1 MKILVTGGS
10 GNLGKTLVTFLNN
23 TGIMTKLMPGIKPTF
38 VSFDLGKPDYPLN
51 ETIQFVAG
59 SITDFNALDKVMKEH
74 RIDSVVH
81 LAGWHGVH
89 EDKKIKIEADFEE
102 LNVEGTA
109 KVLKA
114 AAQNKV
120 RNFVFMSS
128 TSIHNQNTFYG
139 KAKKK
144 NEALIER
151 EYAPR
156 MKVISLR
163 AGAFIPHDDKHVYSS
178 FPEWA
183 KWFWRSGIHISD
195 VAKIVLA
202 SLNTL
207 EKQQE
212 NGHQVLYATR
222 PHDFDFSDAEL
233 KEWEEHGPDNTFAK
247 KHPDFYE
254 LATFYG
260 INTSKPPK
268 YFDTKPL
275 IDCLGFKPEYSLT
288 QLFNELAV
296 MRKDTHQA
304 AKSDASSSQ
313 TSHGFFSS
321 QSTQLVIPSISSVSD
336 NIRTEFLSA
345 HTHYA
350 ATQLLT
356 EIKHVVIYL
365 NGYLSLWKKNEQG
378 MLYEADTQKTPAL
391 GDSYNLIKSISH
403 CSVWLNLILQ
413 SVIEG
418 KEKTQ
423 SHQTDVL
430 KIKVYL
436 EELKKINSLSTRD
449 LGAIEMIQKYVDKA
463 VQATHWEE
471 IQTIQID
478 FLRDTKS
485 INDFYALLATQLQL
499 KGLNTIV
506 ANWGISDWSTSRI
519 LIVSAHGPRKGLIEK
534 QYFLDLYSKHGITDP
549 QKICSQ
555 IVTVQMIPEHLS
567 TVSKQTLIDFLRNN
581 EINRYTAKTMLGDS
595 RAMNRDILSP
605 YAPEVLK
612 NLCPWNPVP
621 GGH

>member
-10 GNLGKTLVTFLNN
+10 GNLGKTLVTLLNN
-23 TGIMTKLMPGIKPTF
+23 TGIINKLIPGIQPKY
-38 VSFDLGKPDYPLN
+38 VSFDLSKPDYQLN
-51 ETIQFVAG
+51 DKIQFVAG
-59 SITDFNALDKVMKEH
+59 SITDLNALDKVMKEH

-89 EDKKIKIEADFEE
+89 EDKKTKNEADFEQ

-109 KVLKA
+109 NVLKA

-128 TSIHNQNTFYG
+128 TSIHNENTLYG

-144 NEALIER
+144 NEELIDR
-151 EYAPR
+151 EYAHR

-163 AGAFIPHDDKHVYSS
+163 AGAFIPPDDKHVYSS
-178 FPEWA
+178 FAEWA

-207 EKQQE
+207 EHQQE

-222 PHDFDFSDAEL
+222 PHDFDFSDDEL
-233 KEWEEHGPDNTFAK
+233 KEWEEQGPDTTFAK
-247 KHPDFYE
+247 RHPDFYE
-254 LATFYG
+254 LANFYG
-260 INTSKPPK
+260 INTSRPPK

-275 IDCLGFKPEYSLT
+275 IACLGFKPEYSLT
-288 QLFNELAV
+288 QLFNELSV
-296 MRKDTHQA
+296 MRQETLQA
-304 AKSDASSSQ
+304 AKSNVNSSQ
-313 TSHGFFSS
+313 TVHGFFPS
-321 QSTQLVIPSISSVSD
+321 QSTQLVKPSIRSISD

-350 ATQLLT
+350 ETQLLT
-356 EIKHVVIYL
+356 EIEHVVIYL

-378 MLYEADTQKTPAL
+378 MLYEADTQITPAL

-413 SVIEG
+413 SIIEG
-418 KEKTQ
+418 KGKTQ

-430 KIKVYL
+430 KIKVHL
-436 EELKKINSLSTRD
+436 EELKKLNTMSTRD
-449 LGAIEMIQKYVDKA
+449 LSAIEMIQKYVDITA
-463 VQATHWEE
+463 QATDWEE
-471 IQTIQID
+471 IAKIQID

-485 INDFYALLATQLQL
+485 INDLYASLATELQL

-534 QYFLDLYSKHGITDP
+534 QYFLDLYSKHGIRDP

-581 EINRYTAKTMLGDS
+581 EINRYTATTMLGDS
-595 RAMNRDILSP
+595 RAMNRDVLSP
-605 YAPEVLK
+605 YAPEVLQ
-612 NLCPWNPVP
+612 NLCPWKS
-621 GGH
+621 GGN